1 MQTRCAAYF
10 FMLSAN
16 EKGAYQRPGWRQ
28 IIPSAAKPQKI
39 GAGLGYLI
47 LWLLP
52 ILPFNTLHL
61 VLQTELQL
69 FKSHFFEFFVVGE
82 IAFFGE

>member
-1 MQTRCAAYF
+1 
-10 FMLSAN
+10 MLSAN

-61 VLQTELQL
+61 VLQTEL
-69 FKSHFFEFFVVGE
+69 
-82 IAFFGE
+82 